1 MGALMRTCEDRKDS
15 SASKD
20 VNSSASKDVKDM
32 KRPMEDIF
40 ETDTEVK
47 RIKVTPV
54 ATEGK
59 KEITSPANPAGNIQV
74 SFIRP
79 RNSCN

>member
-1 MGALMRTCEDRKDS
+1 MGALMRTCEDHKDS
-15 SASKD
+15 STSKD
-20 VNSSASKDVKDM
+20 INNSTSKDIKDM

-40 ETDTEVK
+40 EADTEVK

-54 ATEGK
+54 AAEVK

-74 SFIRP
+74 SFIKP
-79 RNSCN
+79 SKLS